1 MPPRRPGNQN
11 PCTVDSITNKL
22 FPKLSLD
29 NRQTLA
35 ALTRGLSRRTPV
47 EIIGQDVKLSNAGS
61 AMTDNDDF
69 PFLHRDD
76 NVLLA
81 GLNSLGETRVLQEST
96 PVVVERPSRLLPHLS
111 PHKDYSQ
118 LLTELTAVL

>member
-1 MPPRRPGNQN
+1 MPPRRAGNQN
-11 PCTVDSITNKL
+11 PCIIESITEKL

-35 ALTRGLSRRTPV
+35 ALTRTLPRRTPA
-47 EIIGQDVKLSNAGS
+47 EIIGQDVKLSNAGAGMVS
-61 AMTDNDDF
+61 TDELLLRRSEDGFNAMADARALSDSS
-69 PFLHRDD
+69 PI
-76 NVLLA
+76 
-81 GLNSLGETRVLQEST
+81 S
-96 PVVVERPSRLLPHLS
+96 VERPSRILPHLA